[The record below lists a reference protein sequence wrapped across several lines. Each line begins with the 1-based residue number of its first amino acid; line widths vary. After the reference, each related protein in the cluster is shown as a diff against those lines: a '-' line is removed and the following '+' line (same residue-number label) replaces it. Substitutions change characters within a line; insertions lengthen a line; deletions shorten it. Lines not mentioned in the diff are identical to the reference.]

1 VFHPFPT
8 QPMQVLLNT
17 TASELDRLGGDFTH
31 YRDWLRLSSSSLQ
44 FVPVSSHRARQAAV
58 LLRKALEKSCR
69 TWQPASMRRALL
81 LLSRFLYVPR
91 GAAST
96 ADLILSHLLFP
107 WPPWGSVPIVWSSQ
121 GISPAIYYERYN
133 QGQWTVEDV
142 AFVYRVLGRRA
153 AALMIFT
160 QSCARNIV
168 AWCPELEE
176 KIWVVPP
183 PVFAHTRASMP
194 KPSVRDGIIRLLFVG
209 TDAVRKG
216 LPTVVEAFAAIKA
229 MHPTVEL
236 DIVSRPS
243 PELQARIGALSGA
256 RLHLSSFGIDV
267 KAMMARADV
276 FVLPTRADTYAL
288 AAVEAMAHGCAVIIS
303 DLEPLPEV
311 IPDGEVGFV
320 LPADDVG
327 ALAAKMDVLATELDL
342 LRTLQDKARKK
353 YSTCHSPDAVT
364 RRLVPMFEQIA
375 GGRWNQKP
383 AYPESVKSAQSA
395 D

>member
-1 VFHPFPT
+1 
-8 QPMQVLLNT
+8 MQALLNA

-31 YRDWLRLSSSSLQ
+31 YRDWLTLSSPSLQ
-44 FVPVSSHRARQAAV
+44 FFPVSGHTSRKAAV
-58 LLRKALEKSCR
+58 LLGKALEKSCGA
-69 TWQPASMRRALL
+69 WQPDSLRRALL
-81 LLSRFLYVPR
+81 LLSRLLYVPSS
-91 GAAST
+91 AAGR
-96 ADLILSHLLFP
+96 ADLIFSHLHFP
-107 WPPWGSVPIVWSSQ
+107 WLPWRSVPIVWSSQ

-142 AFVYRVLGRRA
+142 ASVYRVLGRRA

-168 AWCPELEE
+168 SWCPELEE

-183 PVFAHTRASMP
+183 PVFADTRASMP
-194 KPSVRDGIIRLLFVG
+194 KPSVRDGIIRVLFVG
-209 TDAVRKG
+209 IDAVRKG

-229 MHPTVEL
+229 KHPKVEL

-243 PELQARIGALSGA
+243 PELQARIGALSGV
-256 RLHLSSFGIDV
+256 RLHLSSFAVDV

-288 AAVEAMAHGCAVIIS
+288 AAVEAMAHGCAVVIS

-327 ALAAKMDVLATELDL
+327 ALAAKLDVLATESDL
-342 LRTLQDKARKK
+342 LRTLQDKARRK
-353 YSTCHSPDAVT
+353 YSTCHSPDAVS
-364 RRLVPMFEQIA
+364 RRLLPMFEQIV

-383 AYPESVKSAQSA
+383 AYPESVKSAQST